1 MDVIV
6 PVTVILLLVIANGL
20 FVAAEFAIVGAPRA
34 SIEHLA
40 ARGSTLARRVE
51 RILQHPARQDRYIA
65 TTQIGIS
72 VASLGLGMYGEH
84 TLAAWIAPRL
94 QVFEEMRWVA
104 AHSLASVIA
113 IALLTYLHIVVG
125 EMVPKALALQRSA
138 RTALYVSPIIEA
150 IGLVI
155 SPVVT
160 ALNAVGNMLLR
171 LCGVR
176 RREVDT
182 ERYHTSQ
189 ELQYIIEESH
199 QGGLLRGESG
209 RILRE
214 LFAFGDLT
222 AREVMVPRVQ
232 LVGIP
237 VGTDVTDLRQ
247 IVRASLHTRYP
258 IYSRDLDHI
267 LGSVHIKRLL
277 RHFVTGAPIEEA
289 DARPLPYV
297 PLTTPLDEV
306 IAAMRTNRAQMAVVM
321 DEHGGTAGLI
331 TFEDLFEEVVGDID
345 EGRTRQPITRRGPGE
360 IVVRGTVRVADAC
373 EALGLHLEHPDVIT
387 ISGLV
392 LTELRRPPAVG
403 DVVFW
408 KGVRVE
414 VTGVR
419 GRGVSEGRL
428 TLVG

>member
-1 MDVIV
+1 MDVLI
-6 PVTVILLLVIANGL
+6 PLTVILLLVIANGL

-40 ARGSTLARRVE
+40 ARGSVLARRVE
-51 RILQHPARQDRYIA
+51 RILQHPQRQDRYIA

-84 TLAAWIAPRL
+84 TLAAWIAPHL
-94 QVFEEMRWVA
+94 HLFEELRWVA
-104 AHSLASVIA
+104 AHSLASVVA
-113 IALLTYLHIVVG
+113 VAMLTYLHIVVG

-138 RTALYVSPIIEA
+138 RTALYVTPIIEA
-150 IGLVI
+150 IGLMI

-160 ALNAVGNMLLR
+160 ALNAIGNTLLR
-171 LCGVR
+171 LFGVR

-182 ERYHTSQ
+182 ERYHTSR
-189 ELQYIIEESH
+189 ELQFIIQESH
-199 QGGLLRGESG
+199 EGGLLRGESG
-209 RILRE
+209 HILRE
-214 LFAFGDLT
+214 LFEFGDLT

-237 VGTDVTDLRQ
+237 VGTDVADLRR
-247 IVRASLHTRYP
+247 IVRSNLHTRYP
-258 IYSRDLDHI
+258 IYSGDMDHI

-277 RHFVTGAPIEEA
+277 RHFVTEGPIEAA

-345 EGRTRQPITRRGPGE
+345 EGRSRQPITRRGPGE
-360 IVVRGTVRVADAC
+360 IVVRGTVRVEDAG
-373 EALGLHLEHPDVIT
+373 EALGLHLEHPDVVT
-387 ISGLV
+387 ISGLI

-403 DVVFW
+403 DVVTW
-408 KGVRVE
+408 QGIRIE